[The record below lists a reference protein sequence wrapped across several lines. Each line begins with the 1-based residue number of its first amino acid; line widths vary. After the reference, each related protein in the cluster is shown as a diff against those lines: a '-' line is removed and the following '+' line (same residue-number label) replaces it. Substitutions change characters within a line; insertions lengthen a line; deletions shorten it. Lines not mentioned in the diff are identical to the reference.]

1 MVARVSLTG
10 SHRHYELG
18 QLSMALTMWEE
29 AAEIRKQTLGDRHPD
44 TGLCYNNIACC
55 VYKPSG

>member
-1 MVARVSLTG
+1 
-10 SHRHYELG
+10 
-18 QLSMALTMWEE
+18 MALTMWEE